1 MKQAWNDLKSFITV
15 SMIILLFVIV
25 IANLFG
31 ANLAENLL
39 ILVTNLMTAVFTY
52 YFTKKIESKSE
63 NTEKI
68 DNNIN
73 SESLEEKN
81 KEEK

>member
-52 YFTKKIESKSE
+52 YFTKKVENKNENIEQIYSNTSSE
-63 NTEKI
+63 N
-68 DNNIN
+68 
-73 SESLEEKN
+73 LEESE

>member
-1 MKQAWNDLKSFITV
+1 MKQAWDDLKSFITV

-25 IANLFG
+25 IANLLG

-52 YFTKKIESKSE
+52 YFTKKADDKNTDIEKTENVENSKESE
-63 NTEKI
+63 E
-68 DNNIN
+68 
-73 SESLEEKN
+73 
-81 KEEK
+81 